1 MMNEFIVKVEKSTR
15 MVDLPKNVIGNDME
29 NLQEKLIF
37 KFTDEFINGQARL
50 EYKTGSTKNY
60 IVLLKENNTYTI
72 PLKNI
77 LTKEG
82 KIEMQLV
89 ITENEVDEEIPVF
102 KSNVFYLYCNKS
114 INAVDEAPSSYE
126 LWIDQAN
133 AKLNLMDEALTEVD
147 NLNIDVNKIDTT
159 TTVEITKKDGTTK
172 TVNILDGEKGE
183 NGTDGTDGL
192 TPTIGDNGNWYLG
205 ETDTGKP
212 SRGIQGETG
221 APGQNGQ
228 DGYTPVKGLDYFTPE
243 DIESLNIP
251 DEPAKVGDIFSI
263 TTSSTSEQ
271 IFNAFGGVDEFEK
284 VLNASKKGELYL
296 NATTQTMAGFLIGKI
311 TRTLIQAYYT
321 PYFDDSEI
329 LSLAFIPDVGLNND
343 GVIDKFEDLK
353 IKIYEFSYYK
363 EEDNNPASI
372 SCTSVKELG
381 FTKVVY
387 YISKGICDLTTHS
400 SSSEISNVIN
410 LSKIID
416 DRLSDI
422 PKIYMFNN
430 NLSADNN
437 SLLGLEVYPISYPYR
452 TSDTRVLIKYIN
464 SNNKLVDI
472 VFNYNPNTEVS
483 SVYSKTEYSIDGST
497 KQDIED
503 NSLDTVHKTIPTAIN
518 EVNSIAKGANQA
530 LSYSNYQAMI
540 TTFNPLANNVYKVGQ
555 NVMIVTLQVPDLWI
569 SEIESTDVPYTYTTD
584 EAFTTALATNGYV
597 QVGYYKLSA
606 LETQKVDLTNYVTN
620 TDYANTSK
628 AGVIKSSSTYATN
641 VASGV
646 LQSATKTYS
655 DYTSGNNNMFVSK
668 GTLENVFTGKG
679 FITSHQDITG
689 KEDKS
694 NKVTSISAN
703 STDTEYPSAKA
714 VYDYIQSLD
723 GDEVSY

>member
-1 MMNEFIVKVEKSTR
+1 MMNDFIVKVEKSTR

-37 KFTDEFINGQARL
+37 KFTNEFVNGQARL
-50 EYKTGSTKNY
+50 EYKIGSTKNY
-60 IVLLKENNTYTI
+60 IVLSKENNTYKM
-72 PLKNI
+72 PLKNV

-89 ITENEVDEEIPVF
+89 ITENEIDEEIPVF

-114 INAVDEAPSSYE
+114 INAVDEAPESYE
-126 LWIDQAN
+126 LWIEQAN
-133 AKLNLMDEALTEVD
+133 AKLNAIDEALTEVD
-147 NLNIDVNKIDTT
+147 NLDIDVNKIDTT

-172 TVNILDGEKGE
+172 EVEILDGLSGQ
-183 NGTDGTDGL
+183 DGKDGQDGI
-192 TPTIGDNGNWYLG
+192 TPTIGQNGNWYLG
-205 ETDTGKP
+205 DTDTGKP
-212 SRGIQGETG
+212 SRGVQGET
-221 APGQNGQ
+221 GQ
-228 DGYTPVKGLDYFTPE
+228 DGYTPVKGIDYFTQE

-296 NATTQTMAGFLIGKI
+296 NATTQTMGGFLRGKI

-321 PYFDDSEI
+321 PYFNDSEI
-329 LSLAFIPDVGLNND
+329 LSLAFIPNVGLSDD

-381 FTKVVY
+381 FTNVVY
-387 YISKGICDLTTHS
+387 YISKGICDLTTYS

-410 LSKIID
+410 LSEIID
-416 DRLSDI
+416 DRFSDI
-422 PKIYMFNN
+422 PKVYIFDNHF
-430 NLSADNN
+430 SADNN
-437 SLLGLEVYPISYPYR
+437 SLLGLGVYPTSYPTE

-464 SNNKLVDI
+464 SNNQLVDI

-483 SVYSKTEYSIDGST
+483 SVYSKNEYSIDGST

-503 NSLDTVHKTIPTAIN
+503 NSLDTIHKTIPSAIN

-530 LSYSNYQAMI
+530 LSYSNYQSMI
-540 TTFNPLANNVYKVGQ
+540 SVFNSLHATTYNVGQ
-555 NVMIVTLQVPDLWI
+555 NVMIITLEVPDLWI
-569 SEIESTDVPYTYTTD
+569 SGIESTDVPYTYTSD
-584 EAFTTALATNGYV
+584 SDFTNALATNGYV

-620 TDYANTSK
+620 TDYATSSQG
-628 AGVIKSSSTYATN
+628 GVFKINNGIGISANGYIYVSAYTYQNYQNASTN
-641 VASGV
+641 
-646 LQSATKTYS
+646 L
-655 DYTSGNNNMFVSK
+655 FVSK
-668 GTLENVFTGKG
+668 GTLENV
-679 FITSHQDITG
+679 ITG
-689 KEDKS
+689 KNLETAN
-694 NKVTSISAN
+694 NKVTSISSS
-703 STDTEYPSAKA
+703 STDTQYPSALA
-714 VYDYIQSLD
+714 VYNYIQSLN